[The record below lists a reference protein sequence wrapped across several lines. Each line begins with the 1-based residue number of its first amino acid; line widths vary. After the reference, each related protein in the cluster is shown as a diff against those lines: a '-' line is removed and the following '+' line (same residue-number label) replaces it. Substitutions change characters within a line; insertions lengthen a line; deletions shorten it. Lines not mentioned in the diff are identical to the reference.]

1 MINHP
6 QREQINMLQKKINET
21 KYFQFPKLSQY
32 PEINHGIFTRHGG
45 VSEGKYKSLNIGNNV
60 GDSSDKVSDNK
71 KIILKIIGGK
81 TLVTLKQIHSSHVT
95 DYGNDKTSDE
105 PVEADAVITDIKGAT
120 LLIQTADCQAIL
132 LYDPIKKVIANIH
145 SGWKGSI
152 NNIIGNTVNLM
163 VANYNSNPSD
173 ISAGIGPSLGQCCAE
188 FTNYELEI
196 PEKFWQYKN
205 ENNHFNFW
213 ALSHDQLFEAGILKD
228 NIEISKFCTKCNQDL
243 FFSYRR
249 DKVTGRLANMISII

>member
-1 MINHP
+1 MKMI
-6 QREQINMLQKKINET
+6 QKKTNET
-21 KYFQFPKLSQY
+21 NYFQFPNLSQY

-45 VSEGKYKSLNIGNNV
+45 VSEGKFKSLNIGTNV
-60 GDSSDKVSDNK
+60 GDSSDKVSTNK
-71 KIILKIIGGK
+71 KIVLKIIGGK

-95 DYGNDKTSDE
+95 DYRSEKTPGE
-105 PVEADAVITDIKGAT
+105 PVEADAIITDIKGTA

-152 NNIIGNTVNLM
+152 NNIIANTVNHM
-163 VANYNSNPSD
+163 AAMYNSNPFD
-173 ISAGIGPSLGQCCAE
+173 IIAGIGPSLGQCCAE
-188 FTNYELEI
+188 FTNYKLEI
-196 PEKFWQYKN
+196 PQKFWQYKN
-205 ENNHFNFW
+205 NKDYFNFW
-213 ALSHDQLFEAGILKD
+213 ELSRDQLSEAGILKD

-249 DKVTGRLANMISII
+249 DKVTGRLANIISII